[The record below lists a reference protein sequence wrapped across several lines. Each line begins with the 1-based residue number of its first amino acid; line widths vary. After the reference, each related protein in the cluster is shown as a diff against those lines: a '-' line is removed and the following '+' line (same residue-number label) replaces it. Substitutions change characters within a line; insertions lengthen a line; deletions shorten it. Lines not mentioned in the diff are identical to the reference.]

1 MEERKLW
8 KDYTGNS
15 FPLRALGP
23 VGIHRM
29 VMLVK
34 RLPWFEIILIVVVM
48 SMSLY
53 AALSD
58 PQNLSWRWFT
68 RDDAYYYFKVAQ
80 NISEGRGSTFDG
92 INQTNGYHP
101 LWMLVCIP
109 IFALARFD
117 LILPLRI
124 LLLVMSGLSV
134 ATAILLYRLIG
145 RIFMP
150 AIGAVA
156 AMFWV
161 FSQDVLVTLY
171 QNGLESGMAAFF
183 IVLLVYKLH
192 ELEKSWRTNEVSGR
206 QIAILA
212 LIAVLVMF
220 SRLDLVFL
228 AAVIGLWII
237 FRGSLLRFF
246 LPLDIV
252 LIVLITL
259 VSFLIRVDIS
269 GYYEDA
275 DIALLMIMLSLA
287 VKIASAF
294 LLGLYQRVVLLK
306 PGLLLKRLIL
316 FALGSSSITGLLIL
330 IILSLGLVPGSFSRL
345 VIVLDLGLTFL
356 LFGISRLMFLGLRKV
371 HEEPAAVRQPP
382 LDELREHW
390 RRWVREG
397 ALYYG
402 IVLGSL
408 AAYMVWSKLV
418 FGTSS
423 PVSGQIKQWWASLP
437 GRAYGGA
444 PRDVLAF
451 FGLSYTTD
459 SDAWRPLSR
468 IVAVWAGRLRGLV
481 HMEDTWMYLLLFA
494 LVAVVFYLILLL
506 RRRKA
511 RIALAQMSFV
521 PLLSGACLQILYYGA
536 LGSAAQKEWY
546 WISQLVVITLAF
558 SLILGILYILLRPLP
573 YRHLIAWGFAAYAGL
588 SLGSPYWTMIRNQ
601 MPYGHW
607 EPETAYMDIVPLLE
621 KNTEPGSLIGFTGG
635 GNVGYFIADRTIIN
649 MDGLINS
656 YDYFQAL
663 QAREAGVYLDE
674 IGLDYVL
681 ANPVILDQQPYKE
694 QFNPY
699 LEPLGVSYGGKQLM
713 RYRAP

>member
-1 MEERKLW
+1 
-8 KDYTGNS
+8 
-15 FPLRALGP
+15 
-23 VGIHRM
+23 
-29 VMLVK
+29 MLVK
-34 RLPWFEIILIVVVM
+34 RISWFEILLIVLVM

-92 INQTNGYHP
+92 MNQTNGYHP
-101 LWMLVCIP
+101 LWMLICVP

-124 LLLVMSGLSV
+124 LLLVMSGLSM
-134 ATAILLYRLIG
+134 ATAILLYRLVG

-156 AMFWV
+156 ALFWV
-161 FSQDVLVTLY
+161 FHPDVLLTLY
-171 QNGLESGMAAFF
+171 QNGLESGIAAFF
-183 IVLLVYKLH
+183 IVLLLYKLYDF
-192 ELEKSWRTNEVSGR
+192 ERSWRVNKISLE
-206 QIAILA
+206 QIASLA
-212 LIAVLVMF
+212 VIAALVMF

-228 AAVIGLWII
+228 AVLMGLWII

-246 LPLDIV
+246 VPIDIV

-259 VSFLIRVDIS
+259 LAFLVRVDIS
-269 GYYEDA
+269 GYYQDA
-275 DIALLMIMLSLA
+275 NIALLMIVLSLFI
-287 VKIASAF
+287 KIAGAF
-294 LLGLYQRVVLLK
+294 LLGLYQRAILLRPVLLV
-306 PGLLLKRLIL
+306 KRLIL
-316 FALGSSSITGLLIL
+316 FALVSSVVIGILIL
-330 IILSLGLVPGSFSRL
+330 AILSVGPVQGSFSRL
-345 VIVLDLGLTFL
+345 VIVIDFALTFL
-356 LFGISRLMFLGLRKV
+356 LFAISRFLWLGLRRSDA
-371 HEEPAAVRQPP
+371 ELSMLRQTPIN
-382 LDELREHW
+382 ELRDQW

-408 AAYMVWSKLV
+408 AVYMIWNRLI
-418 FGTSS
+418 FGTST

-459 SDAWRPLSR
+459 SNAWRPLSR
-468 IVAVWAGRLRGLV
+468 IVAGWSERLQWYVRI
-481 HMEDTWMYLLLFA
+481 EDTGLYLFLFGLLAIA
-494 LVAVVFYLILLL
+494 LYLILLV
-506 RRRKA
+506 RQRKA
-511 RIALAQMSFV
+511 RMALTQMSLL

-546 WISQLVVITLAF
+546 WISQLVVITLVL
-558 SLILGILYILLRPLP
+558 SLVLGILYMLLRPLP
-573 YRHLIAWGFAAYAGL
+573 FRHLIAWGFAAYVGL
-588 SLGSPYWTMIRNQ
+588 ILGTAHWMMIRNQ

-607 EPETAYMDIVPLLE
+607 DSETAYMDIVPLLE
-621 KNTEPGSLIGFTGG
+621 ESTEPGSLIGFTGG
-635 GNVGYFIADRTIIN
+635 GNVGYFIADRTVVN

-663 QAREAGVYLDE
+663 QAREAGAYLHE
-674 IGLDYVL
+674 LGLDYVL

-699 LEPLGVSYGGKQLM
+699 LEPLDVSYGGKQLM